1 MRHTARIHLDKKAV
15 VLACFSLLAGVVNG
29 LIGTGGGVIIVF
41 LLRYLYRGR
50 GYDARDVFAGAIC
63 CILPFTILSAAYYVY
78 VRSEILTES
87 LVYLLPAAVGGVT
100 GAFLLGKLK
109 LKITKKI
116 FAALLILSGIL
127 MFLR

>member
-1 MRHTARIHLDKKAV
+1 MRGHARMHLDKKAV
-15 VLACFSLLAGVVNG
+15 ILIVFAFLAGIVNG

-41 LLRYLYRGR
+41 LLRYLYKGR
-50 GYDARDVFAGAIC
+50 GYDTRDVFAGAIC
-63 CILPFTILSAAYYVY
+63 CILPFTVFSAACYVY
-78 VRSEILTES
+78 AQGEILKDS
-87 LVYLLPAAVGGVT
+87 LGYLLPAAVGGLA